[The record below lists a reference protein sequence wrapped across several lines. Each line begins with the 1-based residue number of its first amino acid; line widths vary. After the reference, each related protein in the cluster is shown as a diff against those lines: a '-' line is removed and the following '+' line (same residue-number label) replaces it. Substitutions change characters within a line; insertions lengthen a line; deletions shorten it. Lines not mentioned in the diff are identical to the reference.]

1 MEEKKIIKDLED
13 ELSFSNDEDILSPEG
28 ILSFNELRSCADLFR
43 MYVKNQL
50 QIQPEFQ
57 RYFVWKP
64 TVQTR
69 FIDSLIKQLPIP
81 SLCIGIDYNTEKRI
95 VIDGLQRIST
105 IVKFFEN
112 DKWRLSR
119 MLDIDEKI
127 SGKLVSEIKQKSHN
141 LYERVE
147 NSTIPV
153 TILRCDFSKQSH
165 MDYLFTI
172 FHRLNT
178 GGQKLNNQEIRNCIY
193 SGSFNNLLREIA
205 KSDQWENIMGK
216 TPDVDR
222 LDNEEIILR
231 TFALIDKL
239 EEYNGNLAKFLN
251 HYMAEMRSITESELN
266 EKRNTLFS
274 SLSLIDLK
282 IDKHE
287 SIHQLGKTLKEG
299 LLVGVANNISTLKN
313 RSKDEFQSM
322 FDNFINDD
330 EFKLNNLRQGL
341 SKKDKVQ
348 SRLRKSIS
356 IFSA

>member
-1 MEEKKIIKDLED
+1 
-13 ELSFSNDEDILSPEG
+13 
-28 ILSFNELRSCADLFR
+28 
-43 MYVKNQL
+43 
-50 QIQPEFQ
+50 
-57 RYFVWKP
+57 
-64 TVQTR
+64 
-69 FIDSLIKQLPIP
+69 
-81 SLCIGIDYNTEKRI
+81 
-95 VIDGLQRIST
+95 
-105 IVKFFEN
+105 
-112 DKWRLSR
+112 
-119 MLDIDEKI
+119 
-127 SGKLVSEIKQKSHN
+127 
-141 LYERVE
+141 
-147 NSTIPV
+147 
-153 TILRCDFSKQSH
+153 
-165 MDYLFTI
+165 
-172 FHRLNT
+172 
-178 GGQKLNNQEIRNCIY
+178 
-193 SGSFNNLLREIA
+193 LREIA